1 VRIVRAGPFLTSAC
15 GVVALVV
22 ALAAAPAALA
32 LDEGAGEKH
41 AIQAC
46 DQRLCAILM
55 QKNPKGDDLKC
66 ELTKTWAKST
76 IKEADSQK
84 LSWGFGDARCTVKL
98 NLSRALIV
106 AAMTS
111 SRYKLFVPPHTAHCV
126 VEEEGKPH
134 RLTATLAPKIVFKD
148 GKVEKIWINLVSV
161 EGTASIKGTISLA
174 AQLTDNI
181 GIFHRPMI
189 KAVNR
194 FIDKHCPTKYPQA
207 VAATPVP
214 PAKK

>member
-1 VRIVRAGPFLTSAC
+1 MRIVGAGRSLAGAR
-15 GVVALVV
+15 GVVALVLV
-22 ALAAAPAALA
+22 LVLAAAPAALA
-32 LDEGAGEKH
+32 LEEGAGEKK

-84 LSWGFGDARCTVKL
+84 LSWGFGDARCTVKI
-98 NLSRALIV
+98 NLGRALIV

-111 SRYKLFVPPHTAHCV
+111 ARYKLFVPPHTAHCI

-134 RLTATLAPKIVFKD
+134 PLTATVAPKIVFKD
-148 GKVEKIWINLVSV
+148 GKAEKI
-161 EGTASIKGTISLA
+161 
-174 AQLTDNI
+174 
-181 GIFHRPMI
+181 
-189 KAVNR
+189 
-194 FIDKHCPTKYPQA
+194 
-207 VAATPVP
+207 
-214 PAKK
+214 